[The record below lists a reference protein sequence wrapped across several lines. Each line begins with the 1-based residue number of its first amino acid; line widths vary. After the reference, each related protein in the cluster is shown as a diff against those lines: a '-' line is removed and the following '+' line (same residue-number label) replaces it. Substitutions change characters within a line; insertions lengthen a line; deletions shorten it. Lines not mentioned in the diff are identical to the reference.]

1 MNSAQCTDLHFSS
14 DSSPNA
20 RSSQA
25 IEGSFTEFVS
35 EDTVNQPKGR
45 LESSTEFVSED
56 NSISSKQ
63 SCLILE
69 IFAGSCRLSKACKQV
84 GFRVTA
90 VDKVEDRAEN
100 FPIYQGDVRNSGE
113 RTLLLQYIEA
123 EKEELLHIH
132 FAPSCGTASRARE
145 KAPGPPPLRSDV
157 HPDGL
162 PNLKDSDR
170 QRVEA
175 ANESYR
181 AMITIAMFAISL
193 GISISVE
200 NPKNSLFCK
209 CSFVVLFLE
218 WLPQYHVCEFQHCMH
233 GGRRNKF
240 THWMSCNPRNL
251 TVDMFQSLRLLCD
264 QQHQHASWAPYIDEH
279 GRQVFPTASEAAYPE
294 LLCTRVACILKAE
307 ALKAGFSFPT
317 TLVDQLEAE
326 PHAAKRQI
334 FTTQPRG
341 KRLRPLVSEFQAYK
355 SILFPL
361 NAERAI
367 QQFLKTLPKGSRI
380 CHRTL
385 TEGFFF
391 WDDNLAKEAEL
402 VAHHSWEDGQ
412 PGEILHFGIPKEP
425 HDFIADATAKGHPR
439 DIIAKVPPT
448 VKVLLKELAC
458 GEMSRR
464 FAKRASFMKRWL
476 KRSLELKDKE
486 LELHQQLPTHLQKIL
501 HGKRLLLFKEILTDL
516 NYSDVAVVD
525 DIVSGFQLTGWAPK
539 TGVFDEDVRR
549 PQLTLDQLK
558 KMAPGINASI
568 QRAVDDTQVDQTT
581 EHVWKETWLEVEK
594 RKGVVKPCHN
604 IHGLFCCQTFWIT
617 ARFKDTDDR

>member
-90 VDKVEDRAEN
+90 VDKVDRAEN
-100 FPIYQGDVRNSGE
+100 FPIYQGDVTNSAE

-132 FAPSCGTASRARE
+132 VAPSCGTASRARE

-209 CSFVVLFLE
+209 CCCTLFG
-218 WLPQYHVCEFQHCMH
+218 MAA
-233 GGRRNKF
+233 
-240 THWMSCNPRNL
+240 TISCL
-251 TVDMFQSLRLLCD
+251 
-264 QQHQHASWAPYIDEH
+264 
-279 GRQVFPTASEAAYPE
+279 
-294 LLCTRVACILKAE
+294 
-307 ALKAGFSFPT
+307 
-317 TLVDQLEAE
+317 
-326 PHAAKRQI
+326 
-334 FTTQPRG
+334 
-341 KRLRPLVSEFQAYK
+341 
-355 SILFPL
+355 
-361 NAERAI
+361 
-367 QQFLKTLPKGSRI
+367 
-380 CHRTL
+380 
-385 TEGFFF
+385 
-391 WDDNLAKEAEL
+391 
-402 VAHHSWEDGQ
+402 
-412 PGEILHFGIPKEP
+412 
-425 HDFIADATAKGHPR
+425 
-439 DIIAKVPPT
+439 
-448 VKVLLKELAC
+448 
-458 GEMSRR
+458 
-464 FAKRASFMKRWL
+464 
-476 KRSLELKDKE
+476 
-486 LELHQQLPTHLQKIL
+486 
-501 HGKRLLLFKEILTDL
+501 
-516 NYSDVAVVD
+516 
-525 DIVSGFQLTGWAPK
+525 
-539 TGVFDEDVRR
+539 
-549 PQLTLDQLK
+549 
-558 KMAPGINASI
+558 
-568 QRAVDDTQVDQTT
+568 
-581 EHVWKETWLEVEK
+581 
-594 RKGVVKPCHN
+594 
-604 IHGLFCCQTFWIT
+604 
-617 ARFKDTDDR
+617 

>member
-1 MNSAQCTDLHFSS
+1 M
-14 DSSPNA
+14 
-20 RSSQA
+20 
-25 IEGSFTEFVS
+25 
-35 EDTVNQPKGR
+35 
-45 LESSTEFVSED
+45 
-56 NSISSKQ
+56 
-63 SCLILE
+63 E

-100 FPIYQGDVRNSGE
+100 FPIYQCDVTNSAE
-113 RTLLLQYIEA
+113 RTLLLQYVEA

-132 FAPSCGTASRARE
+132 FAPSCGTASRTRE

-307 ALKAGFSFPT
+307 P
-317 TLVDQLEAE
+317 
-326 PHAAKRQI
+326 
-334 FTTQPRG
+334 
-341 KRLRPLVSEFQAYK
+341 
-355 SILFPL
+355 
-361 NAERAI
+361 
-367 QQFLKTLPKGSRI
+367 
-380 CHRTL
+380 
-385 TEGFFF
+385 
-391 WDDNLAKEAEL
+391 
-402 VAHHSWEDGQ
+402 
-412 PGEILHFGIPKEP
+412 
-425 HDFIADATAKGHPR
+425 
-439 DIIAKVPPT
+439 
-448 VKVLLKELAC
+448 
-458 GEMSRR
+458 
-464 FAKRASFMKRWL
+464 
-476 KRSLELKDKE
+476 
-486 LELHQQLPTHLQKIL
+486 
-501 HGKRLLLFKEILTDL
+501 
-516 NYSDVAVVD
+516 
-525 DIVSGFQLTGWAPK
+525 
-539 TGVFDEDVRR
+539 
-549 PQLTLDQLK
+549 
-558 KMAPGINASI
+558 
-568 QRAVDDTQVDQTT
+568 
-581 EHVWKETWLEVEK
+581 
-594 RKGVVKPCHN
+594 
-604 IHGLFCCQTFWIT
+604 
-617 ARFKDTDDR
+617 